1 MATTSRA
8 SDGLPPVTPPS
19 GRFIAQLFLVPGII
33 VLGAVTVLWGFSW
46 LIGASRTPEQF
57 LKELSSTNV
66 DVRRRAASDLS
77 QVLTKDPALA
87 SNPRFALDLADLL
100 AQALREEDAEN
111 RPGNESGR
119 RAVLNSQ
126 ADRETLEGNK
136 RYVQFL
142 ISCLGNCSLPVGVP
156 LLCQVAMRD
165 KGVEP
170 ETTLLW
176 RGVALWALANLGEH
190 LKHLDS
196 LTTKERDE
204 ILQALEAEAAGPSLE
219 RSSRAEKARQYLLAR
234 FSERPDSMGVE
245 RALEQCAGARS
256 WFAEAGRFCPEYLG
270 RGRPGQPP
278 DGRNPACALVR
289 RRPRRTRCQ

>member
-33 VLGAVTVLWGFSW
+33 VLGAVTLLWGFSW

-100 AQALREEDAEN
+100 AQALRQEEDAEN
-111 RPGNESGR
+111 HPGNESGR

-126 ADRETLEGNK
+126 ADSLGGHLTNSWWHWRSPYSK
-136 RYVQFL
+136 R
-142 ISCLGNCSLPVGVP
+142 S
-156 LLCQVAMRD
+156 
-165 KGVEP
+165 
-170 ETTLLW
+170 
-176 RGVALWALANLGEH
+176 
-190 LKHLDS
+190 
-196 LTTKERDE
+196 
-204 ILQALEAEAAGPSLE
+204 
-219 RSSRAEKARQYLLAR
+219 
-234 FSERPDSMGVE
+234 
-245 RALEQCAGARS
+245 
-256 WFAEAGRFCPEYLG
+256 
-270 RGRPGQPP
+270 
-278 DGRNPACALVR
+278 
-289 RRPRRTRCQ
+289 RRPL